1 MEQVIT
7 RCAQADG
14 SGAAPARTEL
24 TAKTTQTERQER
36 SEEPAAH
43 ASLCATQA
51 QTILLDVALPHTHP
65 NARHI
70 RAARLA
76 SVARAKGGSAR
87 ALRGADLRQA
97 RVLMQALCEMRL
109 ELRSAD
115 PASLAAT
122 LDTRHT
128 TTMALWRNRDRAV
141 FLQPEIER
149 GIEERLHA
157 GFRHAR
163 SGSTQEAANEFK
175 RAYFL
180 LCCALTH
187 ARDMARRD
195 AAAASDAAADPKADA
210 CE

>member
-7 RCAQADG
+7 RSTQADG
-14 SGAAPARTEL
+14 SGAATARTAQ
-24 TAKTTQTERQER
+24 TAKTIQTARQER
-36 SEEPAAH
+36 SEESAAH
-43 ASLCATQA
+43 ASLCATHA
-51 QTILLDVALPHTHP
+51 PTILPDVVLPHPHP

-76 SVARAKGGSAR
+76 TVARAKGSGAR
-87 ALRGADLRQA
+87 ALRGADMRQA

-109 ELRSAD
+109 ELRSPDQAW
-115 PASLAAT
+115 LAAT

-141 FLQPEIER
+141 FLQPEVER

-187 ARDMARRD
+187 ARDMARRN
-195 AAAASDAAADPKADA
+195 AAASDAAARS
-210 CE
+210 EG

>member
-1 MEQVIT
+1 MENAVFSCLSIDGNHQETVHQDYP
-7 RCAQADG
+7 QAE
-14 SGAAPARTEL
+14 SVVAAL
-24 TAKTTQTERQER
+24 NNHNHQEV
-36 SEEPAAH
+36 PM
-43 ASLCATQA
+43 
-51 QTILLDVALPHTHP
+51 P
-65 NARHI
+65 
-70 RAARLA
+70 RLA
-76 SVARAKGGSAR
+76 TVPCKGRGGTVR
-87 ALRGADLRQA
+87 PLRGRDLRQA

-210 CE
+210 SE